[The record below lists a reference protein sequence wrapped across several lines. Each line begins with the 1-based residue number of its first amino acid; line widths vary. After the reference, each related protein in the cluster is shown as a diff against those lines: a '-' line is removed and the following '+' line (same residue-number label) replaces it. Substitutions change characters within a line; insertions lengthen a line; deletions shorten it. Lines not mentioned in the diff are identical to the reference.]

1 VRSELLSDNYT
12 KWMCRPQI
20 HPCFYCG
27 LRWPTLGEVRT
38 HVKKKH
44 EDIKF
49 ECAFVKCGTYFWSE
63 ADKISHMTKV
73 HGTINI
79 PCNFCGQTFTRN
91 INLRQH
97 IAQTHPT
104 DLDFQ
109 CPERNCLTFAKS
121 ATDLESHLTIF
132 HDYCNAKRE
141 LHCSHCKF
149 TTKSKRRLTLHLL
162 TTHLNKPFKCQ
173 LCTKKFDTSSDLKNH
188 QNVKHQTSI
197 ACLHCKKDVGAH
209 HMKFHLK
216 TAPCEKCGGIFSC
229 YGLLYHHS
237 ASCRK
242 KRTCTSNAVREKYLE
257 ARFMSEQLEVVN
269 FENTLKPLEQES
281 DNRMELESKLTIENG
296 PCRQGLQNDHNYHQQ
311 IGNFHIIARM
321 KILCMPIISGLS
333 YSALKKAQKIEC
345 YLCGKVL
352 NQKYGMITHLLATH
366 RIGKAAF
373 ECKKCSKLFYLIIEY
388 QRHVMR
394 CTTSYLEPNH
404 SAGRGIA
411 RTAKAMANWSIIEN
425 GSNKSMPNVKSHHS
439 NRTEKKAKTFSMQKV
454 SGLSSSDYRKVQNIE
469 CALCDNI
476 FHRKDNMI
484 IHLLGVHGIGKG
496 TFKCK
501 KCNKSFYY
509 NKEFQRHVRT
519 ICKTSSVQRKMKP
532 SGQKSKETAAVSSS
546 TNHSSNIIDGV
557 SIGDLYKGQNILCPF
572 CNKILRSKFQLVTH
586 LQVVHGIGKRT
597 FECEKCSKSFHAQ
610 SDFQKHVI
618 KCETSCLVPILSKG
632 RRMAQ
637 TPTAKSTVINN
648 GSNKPTPQVAHH
660 HPERTGKRRRISKM
674 QITSGLLSSDYCK
687 AQIIKCALC
696 NKFLHRKDSMIIHLL
711 GVHGIGKSSYEC
723 MKCNKLFYY
732 LGDFQKHVQTM
743 KCK

>member
-1 VRSELLSDNYT
+1 
-12 KWMCRPQI
+12 MCRPQI

-27 LRWPTLGEVRT
+27 LRLPTLGEVRT

-44 EDIKF
+44 EDINF

-91 INLRQH
+91 INLREH
-97 IAQTHPT
+97 IAQSHPT

-109 CPERNCLTFAKS
+109 CPERNCMSFAKS
-121 ATDLESHLTIF
+121 ASDLESHLTIF
-132 HDYCNAKRE
+132 HDYCNAKRV
-141 LHCSHCKF
+141 LHCVRCKF
-149 TTKSKRRLTLHLL
+149 TTKSKRRLTFHLL

-173 LCTKKFDTSSDLKNH
+173 LCTKKYKTSSDLKKHQSKMH
-188 QNVKHQTSI
+188 QNKIT
-197 ACLHCKKDVGAH
+197 CLHCKKDVGTNR
-209 HMKFHLK
+209 MKFHLK
-216 TAPCEKCGGIFSC
+216 TPRCEICGGMFSC

-242 KRTCTSNAVREKYLE
+242 KRACTSNAERGKYLE
-257 ARFMSEQLEVVN
+257 ARFMGEQLAVVN
-269 FENTLKPLEQES
+269 FENTLKPSEQEN
-281 DNRMELESKLTIENG
+281 DNPTEFESKLTIQKS
-296 PCRQGLQNDHNYHQQ
+296 PCRQGPQNDHNYHRP
-311 IGNFHIIARM
+311 IGNIHNIDKM

-333 YSALKKAQKIEC
+333 YSALKKAQTIEC

-352 NQKYGMITHLLATH
+352 KQKYGMITHLLATH

-373 ECKKCSKLFYLIIEY
+373 ECKKCSKLFYLNYEY

-394 CTTSYLEPNH
+394 CKTSYLEPNH
-404 SAGRGIA
+404 STGRGIA
-411 RTAKAMANWSIIEN
+411 RTAKAKANSSIIKN

-439 NRTEKKAKTFSMQKV
+439 DQTEKKTKTFSMQKV

-469 CALCDNI
+469 CALCGDI

-496 TFKCK
+496 KFKCK

-509 NKEFQRHVRT
+509 NSDFQRHVRT
-519 ICKTSSVQRKMKP
+519 ICKTSSLQRKLKP
-532 SGQKSKETAAVSSS
+532 SGQKSKETAAVSLS
-546 TNHSSNIIDGV
+546 TNQNFGDEHSSNIIDGV

-597 FECEKCSKSFHAQ
+597 FECTNCSKSFYAEC
-610 SDFQKHVI
+610 DFQNHAIICK
-618 KCETSCLVPILSKG
+618 TSCSQPIRSEK

-637 TPTAKSTVINN
+637 TAMAKSTIINS
-648 GSNKPTPQVAHH
+648 GRNKNTPHVAHR
-660 HPERTGKRRRISKM
+660 HPEKTGKRRKRSKM
-674 QITSGLLSSDYCK
+674 QIISGLLSGDCYKVQS
-687 AQIIKCALC
+687 IKCALC
-696 NKFLHRKDSMIIHLL
+696 NNVVHRKASMIIHLL
-711 GVHGIGKSSYEC
+711 RVHGIGKSSFEC
-723 MKCNKLFYY
+723 KKCNKLFYFY
-732 LGDFQKHVQTM
+732 SAFHRHAKSHL
-743 KCK
+743 